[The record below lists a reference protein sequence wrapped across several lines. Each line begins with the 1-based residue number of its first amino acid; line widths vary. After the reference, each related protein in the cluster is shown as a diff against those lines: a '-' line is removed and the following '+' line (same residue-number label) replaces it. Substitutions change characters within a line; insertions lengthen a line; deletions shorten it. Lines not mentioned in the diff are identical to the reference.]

1 MAQAGAVNSRGVR
14 ATAKLG
20 EGTSSMGANRVSV
33 VQGSGSGR
41 DGSDGAGG
49 DSGHGGGRGW

>member
-1 MAQAGAVNSRGVR
+1 MAKAGAVNSRGVR

-20 EGTSSMGANRVSV
+20 QGTSSMGANGGSI

-41 DGSDGAGG
+41 DGSDGVGG
-49 DSGHGGGRGW
+49 DSGHGGGRGR

>member
-14 ATAKLG
+14 VTAKLG
-20 EGTSSMGANRVSV
+20 QGTGLMGTNGGSV

-49 DSGHGGGRGW
+49 DSGHGGGRGR

>member
-1 MAQAGAVNSRGVR
+1 MNSRGVR

-20 EGTSSMGANRVSV
+20 QGTGSMGANGGSV
-33 VQGSGSGR
+33 VQGNGSGR

-49 DSGHGGGRGW
+49 DSSHGDGRGR

>member
-20 EGTSSMGANRVSV
+20 QGTGSMGANRGSV

-41 DGSDGAGG
+41 DGFDSAGG
-49 DSGHGGGRGW
+49 DSGHGGDRGR

>member
-1 MAQAGAVNSRGVR
+1 MAQVGAVNSCGVR

-20 EGTSSMGANRVSV
+20 QGTGPMGANGGSV

-41 DGSDGAGG
+41 DGFDGAGG
-49 DSGHGGGRGW
+49 DSGHGGGRGR

>member
-20 EGTSSMGANRVSV
+20 QGTGSMGANGGSV

-41 DGSDGAGG
+41 DGSNGAGG
-49 DSGHGGGRGW
+49 DSGHGDGRGR